1 MSIVMNQFT
10 EDSRA
15 TEEAFDKVVVL
26 DEVVLG
32 KVVFDE
38 VVLDKFIGDG
48 TTSVVYKAIDK
59 NRGPVAVKKFRPRFA
74 FHAKREIEMLQ
85 RVQGHPNFTQIFA
98 VWNDGETNCISMELL
113 DGDLLSM
120 IEAGMSIEEVYKAT
134 TDIISAL
141 EHLHSVGLVHFDLK
155 PENIGY
161 KDGVFKILDL
171 GSAYTKEEIQ
181 MKTFQEELNS
191 GTTLLTTVQYRPFE
205 AFQQEGQ
212 QHNEKTDVWSLGCI
226 VYEMLTGDQLFDT
239 HDSLSRRENLDEIT
253 IGLEKIESE
262 CPIKNK
268 IFLMIK
274 QSLNQCVAMRPTAG
288 DLKFLVEY

>member
-10 EDSRA
+10 EDSGA
-15 TEEAFDKVVVL
+15 TEEAFDKVVF

-32 KVVFDE
+32 
-38 VVLDKFIGDG
+38 KFIGDG

-134 TDIISAL
+134 TDIIRAL

-191 GTTLLTTVQYRPFE
+191 GRTLLTTVQYRPFE

-239 HDSLSRRENLDEIT
+239 HDSLSRTENLDEIT

-268 IFLMIK
+268 MFLMIK